1 VTGRL
6 YTMAETAELLGISL
20 TALYELRRKRHIAIV
35 EIPGTG
41 KRSLPRVE
49 ASEIEAFKDRNRQ
62 PAAGRS

>member
-1 VTGRL
+1 VSRL

-41 KRSLPRVE
+41 K
-49 ASEIEAFKDRNRQ
+49 
-62 PAAGRS
+62 PATGGGRA